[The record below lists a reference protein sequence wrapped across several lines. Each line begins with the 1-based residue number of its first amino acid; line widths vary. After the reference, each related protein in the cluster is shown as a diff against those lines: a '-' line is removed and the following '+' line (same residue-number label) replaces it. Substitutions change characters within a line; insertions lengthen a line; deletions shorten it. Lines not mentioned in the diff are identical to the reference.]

1 MDEMKTVT
9 ANDILVEDFMKPRCP
24 VKVGDRFYRKKKKK
38 NALNPVLV
46 TAIED
51 CGDYYVITGRHMNTA
66 IGNREQKY
74 DSRMFSNNDDYTI
87 LKKGIDF

>member
-9 ANDILVEDFMKPRCP
+9 ASDISVEDFMKPRCP
-24 VKVGDRFYRKKKKK
+24 VKVGDRFYRNYHVK

-51 CGDYYVITGRHMNTA
+51 RGDYYVITGRYMNTA

-74 DSRMFSNNDDYTI
+74 DSRMISNNDDYTI

>member
-9 ANDILVEDFMKPRCP
+9 ANETSVEEFMKPRCP
-24 VKVGDRFYRKKKKK
+24 VKVGDRFYKNYHVK
-38 NALNPVLV
+38 NALNPVVV

-51 CGDYYVITGRHMNTA
+51 RGEYYVIKGKHLNTA
-66 IGNREQKY
+66 VGNREQNY
-74 DSRMFSNNDDYTI
+74 DSRMIAKNDDYTI